1 MKFYDTLFEDYI
13 ASNLKSNLHPKLTK
27 IYKTFPSDLSNLK
40 NLIFYGPKGVG
51 KYTQMLTAIKRYSPS
66 ELKYE
71 KKMIT
76 VTSKSTHILKISD
89 IHYEVDMSLLG
100 CNSRALW
107 NELFNHIVD
116 AITAKPDRTGI
127 IVCKYFHEIHSELL
141 EHFYS
146 YMQTTNSQ
154 LDIKFVILTEELS
167 FIPDNII
174 NRCKLIRVPRPSRS
188 QYNRCLSNKITK
200 DIKLDE
206 LTNMKNINASVRQL
220 MRPYERVCENILEL
234 MLDVEKLKFMELR
247 DKLYDIFIYNLD
259 ITDCIWYILEKI
271 ISLKL
276 LSESQISL
284 SIDRIYQFLYLYNNN
299 YRPIYHLESFIFYLI
314 TQIHGFTTGM

>member
-1 MKFYDTLFEDYI
+1 
-13 ASNLKSNLHPKLTK
+13 
-27 IYKTFPSDLSNLK
+27 
-40 NLIFYGPKGVG
+40 
-51 KYTQMLTAIKRYSPS
+51 
-66 ELKYE
+66 
-71 KKMIT
+71 
-76 VTSKSTHILKISD
+76 
-89 IHYEVDMSLLG
+89 
-100 CNSRALW
+100 
-107 NELFNHIVD
+107 
-116 AITAKPDRTGI
+116 
-127 IVCKYFHEIHSELL
+127 
-141 EHFYS
+141 
-146 YMQTTNSQ
+146 MQTTNSQ

-247 DKLYDIFIYNLD
+247 DKLYDIFIYSLD

-276 LSESQISL
+276 LSETQISS

-314 TQIHGFTTGM
+314 TQIHGFTTSM